1 MIISNL
7 KSKRKANCQIK
18 KEIWAK
24 WFKIQTLRRQSW
36 QSKLP
41 RPSKYMI
48 KASWTST
55 HKNMYFKNC
64 KSTAVRRF
72 SSQENMNTV
81 IKHQITIL
89 IKMTIN
95 SSVREFTKSRMF
107 LTTIMI
113 YIKIPLKLKEKF
125 LIIFK
130 INLLN
135 KRWMY
140 KISNNLL
147 MTQMKKMI
155 LVNLT
160 QNFPSN

>member
-7 KSKRKANCQIK
+7 KSKRKASCQIK

-24 WFKIQTLRRQSW
+24 WFKIQTSRRQSW

-48 KASWTST
+48 KVSWTST

>member
-1 MIISNL
+1 MINSNL

-18 KEIWAK
+18 REIWAK
-24 WFKIQTLRRQSW
+24 WFKIQTFRRQNW
-36 QSKLP
+36 QSKLH

-48 KASWTST
+48 KASWTNT

-64 KSTAVRRF
+64 KSTAARRF

-95 SSVREFTKSRMF
+95 SSVREFTKNRMF

-113 YIKIPLKLKEKF
+113 YIKIPLKLREKF

-130 INLLN
+130 IKLLN
-135 KRWMY
+135 KR
-140 KISNNLL
+140 
-147 MTQMKKMI
+147 
-155 LVNLT
+155 
-160 QNFPSN
+160 